1 MKNQQDIEKE
11 ADRVAAKRLATSR
24 GKKWEELS
32 RDEKSA
38 ELRSAR
44 GQATEDDRAKAVNVL
59 ARREAKKANRDWK
72 TLEKEERRSFIKRV
86 RSGQ

>member
-11 ADRVAAKRLATSR
+11 AERVAAKRLATSR

-32 RDEKSA
+32 RDEKSE
-38 ELRSAR
+38 ELRSAH
-44 GQATEDDRAKAVNVL
+44 GQATEDDRARAVNVL

-72 TLEKEERRSFIKRV
+72 TLDKEERRSFIERV
-86 RSGQ
+86 RSGE